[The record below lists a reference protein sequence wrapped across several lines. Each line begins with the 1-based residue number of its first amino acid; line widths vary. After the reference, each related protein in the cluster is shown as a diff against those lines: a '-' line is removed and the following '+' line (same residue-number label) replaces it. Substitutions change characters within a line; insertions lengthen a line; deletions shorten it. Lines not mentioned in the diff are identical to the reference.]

1 MEKQSSGRLQI
12 LGTLVA
18 AIFLAVPACEK
29 RPQTTSATQQSQ
41 PSLEIRPDAPA
52 KTGEPA
58 TVSRDSNSFAS
69 YIHFPKDATD
79 DSAVQFY
86 CDVST
91 EGAVDATYGLVGNDP
106 AFKAAVQS
114 ALDWGRFKPASI
126 DGKPVSVYLGGTVL
140 FFHQNGQPV
149 IVVSL
154 ATAERE
160 RVGQLANYIQ
170 PQLIG
175 GLGDR
180 LHRANSSLMW
190 NRPWNGAAEVL
201 FKVNGKGQPESN
213 SVVSE
218 IPKDSGLGDL
228 LRNITQDAQWVPA
241 YNDGKPTS
249 GQINLVVNFGEY

>member
-1 MEKQSSGRLQI
+1 MTERAMKIRAIAAVRILVARKSSNDRLIICEAGHALILCQAIAILVSRLARAFSKGYFRRIVNMEKQSSGRLQI

-91 EGAVDATYGLVGNDP
+91 EGAVDATYGL
-106 AFKAAVQS
+106 
-114 ALDWGRFKPASI
+114 
-126 DGKPVSVYLGGTVL
+126 
-140 FFHQNGQPV
+140 
-149 IVVSL
+149 
-154 ATAERE
+154 
-160 RVGQLANYIQ
+160 
-170 PQLIG
+170 
-175 GLGDR
+175 
-180 LHRANSSLMW
+180 
-190 NRPWNGAAEVL
+190 
-201 FKVNGKGQPESN
+201 
-213 SVVSE
+213 
-218 IPKDSGLGDL
+218 
-228 LRNITQDAQWVPA
+228 
-241 YNDGKPTS
+241 
-249 GQINLVVNFGEY
+249 